1 MRVTLRSV
9 DYNLTE
15 TNPVAV
21 YEIDNGPGGYS
32 PHGHEF
38 TEIAVVLSGEGRHR
52 LDGLAVN
59 LRKGDCFVVAPGRVH
74 SYEALRDFRVLNVLF
89 LESAVRARIPEV
101 AGLCGYRG
109 LLQWEPASRGRFYA
123 GAPVRPEAEKF
134 EFIVRLIR
142 YIAQVQE
149 ASPQE
154 RNPKSILALGLVIAE
169 LCRAFV
175 VADVSNVG
183 RFTSLERAILWLEN
197 HYGERFSLAD
207 FAGAAALSTATLN
220 RRFREIMGCSPMEYV
235 RKERL
240 RRAALALRET
250 TLKVPAIA
258 KASGFSDAPH
268 LERSFKKEYGR
279 GTREYRRGFKP
290 L

>member
-52 LDGLAVN
+52 LDGLAVD
-59 LRKGDCFVVAPGRVH
+59 LRKGDCFVVAPGRIH

-101 AGLCGYRG
+101 AGLSGYRG
-109 LLQWEPASRGRFYA
+109 FLRWEPNVRGPQYA
-123 GAPVRPEAEKF
+123 GLPIRPEPEKF
-134 EFIVRLIR
+134 DFILRLLR
-142 YIAQVQE
+142 YIAE
-149 ASPQE
+149 E
-154 RNPKSILALGLVIAE
+154 RDAPAMLAVGLVIAE

-175 VADVSNVG
+175 AADVSSVG

-197 HYGERFSLAD
+197 HYGEKFSLAD

-250 TLKVPAIA
+250 ALKLPAIA

-279 GTREYRRGFKP
+279 GTREYRKGFKP